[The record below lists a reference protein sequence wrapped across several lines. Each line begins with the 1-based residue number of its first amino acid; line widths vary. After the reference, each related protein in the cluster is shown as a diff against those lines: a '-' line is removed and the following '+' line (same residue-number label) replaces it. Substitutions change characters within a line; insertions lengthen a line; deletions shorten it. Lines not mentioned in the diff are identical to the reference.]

1 MKIAPATI
9 HLELDKIFD
18 IIDNS
23 PVDEFINFAKEY
35 NIFQESDNRFYKS
48 ICDRIKKRLADENLI
63 EDDIKP

>member
-1 MKIAPATI
+1 MKIAPTTL
-9 HLELDKIFD
+9 HLELDGMLN

-48 ICDRIKKRLADENLI
+48 ICDRIKKRLASENLSQ
-63 EDDIKP
+63 DVLR